1 VENEENKLPNPD
13 PKRMMINMTKE
24 IIHVSKRK
32 SRMSS
37 LRYSLRSYKRRLNRT
52 YRMNSKNIKTS
63 QIKNMRRHRSK

>member
-37 LRYSLRSYKRRLNRT
+37 LRYSWRRYKRRLNRP
-52 YRMNSKNIKTS
+52 YRMNSKSSKPS
-63 QIKNMRRHRSK
+63 QIKNIRRYRNY